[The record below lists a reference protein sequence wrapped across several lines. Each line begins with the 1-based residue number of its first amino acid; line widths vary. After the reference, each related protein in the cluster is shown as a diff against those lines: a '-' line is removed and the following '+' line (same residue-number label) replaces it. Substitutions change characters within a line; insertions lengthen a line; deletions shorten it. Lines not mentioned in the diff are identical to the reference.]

1 MHECNSQKRK
11 EELYGLFKEAVLS
24 KLRVLPTIAALA
36 ATLLVVATFNDNLFP
51 LTKFVRFLLSILLL
65 VIPVSLYFYLDENN
79 EVANKAQTA
88 LKQETGSAFS
98 LPHKNF
104 WKLIQVHFSYI
115 ALAIILFFTVAV
127 VYLIWK
133 YSVPISKPFTL

>member
-1 MHECNSQKRK
+1 
-11 EELYGLFKEAVLS
+11 
-24 KLRVLPTIAALA
+24 
-36 ATLLVVATFNDNLFP
+36 
-51 LTKFVRFLLSILLL
+51 
-65 VIPVSLYFYLDENN
+65 
-79 EVANKAQTA
+79 VANKAQTA